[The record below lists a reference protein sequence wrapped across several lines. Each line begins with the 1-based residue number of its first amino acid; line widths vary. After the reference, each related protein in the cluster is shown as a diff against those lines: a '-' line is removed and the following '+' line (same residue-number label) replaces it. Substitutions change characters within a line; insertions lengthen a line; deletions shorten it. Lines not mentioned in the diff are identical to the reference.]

1 MPLKL
6 EDLGFKVGDIVTY
19 DCDDESTGGVIFTI
33 AVNYDSPVP
42 DDQRSRWG
50 QQHFDEKGKR
60 LQPMEVN
67 GYIRLKPIFEFF
79 PTQKGKKPK
88 GKAGTV
94 LIHHTSIKSWRG
106 DMTLRKIDVLAIA
119 SKYAEL
125 GNLVRDIAIMH
136 GMVQQPSEPAHDS
149 PQE

>member
-42 DDQRSRWG
+42 DAERNRWG
-50 QQHFDEKGKR
+50 RDHHDPITGKK

-79 PTQKGKKPK
+79 PTERGKKPK

-94 LIHHTSIKSWRG
+94 LVHHTTIKHWREPQI
-106 DMTLRKIDVLAIA
+106 RKIDVLSIA
-119 SKYAEL
+119 AKYAEL
-125 GNLVRDIAIMH
+125 GHLVRDIAVMH
-136 GMVQQPSEPAHDS
+136 GMVQQPSDQAHDS